1 MTNIIIGGLIEKNG
15 KFLLVQQAKKRI
27 KGKWSFPVGHLE
39 SNENIFQCGIR
50 EIKEET
56 GFDVK
61 LTGIVQ
67 IDNGNVLNENILSI
81 FFSTEIINEN
91 LKYNKKEIL
100 DVKWFTY
107 DELLNM
113 KNELRSYDL
122 MIKCV
127 SNFKNNIIADINIVN
142 LV

>member
-1 MTNIIIGGLIEKNG
+1 M
-15 KFLLVQQAKKRI
+15 
-27 KGKWSFPVGHLE
+27 
-39 SNENIFQCGIR
+39 
-50 EIKEET
+50 
-56 GFDVK
+56 
-61 LTGIVQ
+61 Q